1 MVLFV
6 FLLVFFLTT
15 FALPSWL
22 VWKNTGINPVVL
34 PKDDSVYG
42 FVGGVFKW
50 LIALVFACLGAN
62 AFAPERLAWLFPPL
76 GWLEIPLARA
86 FGWSVMVSS
95 WLLILAA
102 QRTMRQS
109 WRIGI
114 DEKEPTELVQNGLF
128 ARSRNPIFLG
138 MVLTMAGLFL
148 VLPKA
153 VTLLAAVVS
162 WVVISVQIRLEEDF
176 LSKQHGQAYRDYCQK
191 VGRWCSFFQNG

>member
-1 MVLFV
+1 MFLFS
-6 FLLVFFLTT
+6 FLVVYFLTT
-15 FALPSWL
+15 FVLPSWF

-50 LIALVFACLGAN
+50 LIALVFTCIGSK
-62 AFAPERLAWLFPPL
+62 AFAPEKVAHFLPPL
-76 GWLEIPLARA
+76 GWLDHPFAHTA
-86 FGWSVMVSS
+86 GWSLLIGS
-95 WLLILAA
+95 WLLIVAA

-114 DEKEPTELVQNGLF
+114 DEKEPTELVQTGLF

-148 VLPKA
+148 VLPNT
-153 VTLLAAVVS
+153 VTLLVAVVS

-176 LSKQHGQAYRDYCQK
+176 LAKQHGLAYRDYCQK
-191 VGRWCSFFQNG
+191 VGRWW